1 MYDPRYV
8 LRCFDTLSS
17 DKKVAILQDMLE
29 SLVLADVLYLQ
40 DNPGTPGVYE
50 AGLQYEPEEIG
61 HDDWRDIP
69 AVLDHKGGDCFPHW
83 TPLLVVDDD
92 GVSKLRPISVL
103 EPGMRIWGLEQP
115 TRVVAV
121 ADKGTMSLDL
131 LSLEGGASVLL
142 TPDHHVYLDTIDR
155 PRVRVADLQGGE
167 PLIMPAVDP
176 TGRGRLRGSGRRTV
190 EHIVRSAAST
200 RCFDIET
207 ESGFV
212 YLPEHDVT
220 VSNCEDLA
228 CYRVAELRVRSGE
241 SCKPYI
247 SWQIVKSAKYGS
259 FTLYHIRVLRKD
271 GSIEDPSKILGM
283 P

>member
-1 MYDPRYV
+1 MYDPRYI

-50 AGLQYEPEEIG
+50 AGLQYQPEEIG

-69 AVLDHKGGDCFPHW
+69 SVLDHKGGDCFPEW
-83 TPLLVVDDD
+83 TPLLVVDES
-92 GVSKLRPISVL
+92 GSVHLRPISSL
-103 EPGMRIWGLEQP
+103 EPGMTIWGREEP

-121 ADKGTMSLDL
+121 ADKQVMDLDL
-131 LSLEGGASVLL
+131 LSLQGGASLLL
-142 TPDHHVYLDTIDR
+142 TADHHVFLDEPEM
-155 PRVRVADLQGGE
+155 PRVRVADLRGGE
-167 PLIMPAVDP
+167 PLIMPTVDP
-176 TGRGRLRGSGRRTV
+176 TGRGRPRGSGKRV
-190 EHIVRSAAST
+190 IKHIGRKVARA

-228 CYRVAELRVRSGE
+228 CYRVAELRVRAGE

-247 SWQIVKSAKYGS
+247 TWQMVNSRKYGT